1 VVCFPGKGDPQMPPT
16 EAAYFAMRAMARAQ
30 SRSGSRSPSL
40 ANRMITFAT
49 VIVAGSSRSV
59 SLSLVR
65 QVSNAVINAVAS
77 SGENE

>member
-1 VVCFPGKGDPQMPPT
+1 
-16 EAAYFAMRAMARAQ
+16 
-30 SRSGSRSPSL
+30 
-40 ANRMITFAT
+40 MITFAT